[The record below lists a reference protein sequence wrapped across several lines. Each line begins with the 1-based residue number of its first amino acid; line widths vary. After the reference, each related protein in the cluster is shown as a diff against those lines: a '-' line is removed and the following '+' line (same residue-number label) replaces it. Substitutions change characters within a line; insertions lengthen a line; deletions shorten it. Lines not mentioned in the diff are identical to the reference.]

1 MNESLELRNR
11 INKMRSINNLEIS
24 DEKFLN
30 NEKNK
35 LVNTQKIEKKKYID
49 ESKKKVINN
58 PELKKFS
65 KINHAL
71 DNFQTK
77 QIHRK
82 DVFKDQQL
90 NLNKNK
96 NFNNDNEAQFR
107 LLANKFNESVE
118 VILELSEK
126 VNNLENLIY
135 NHPKNKKSRNLLF
148 FFNLKLISIVISV
161 FIVGYV
167 FLLIPMDTSAI
178 NQILNDIFSAI

>member
-35 LVNTQKIEKKKYID
+35 LVNTQKIEKKIYID

-58 PELKKFS
+58 PELKKFP

-135 NHPKNKKSRNLLF
+135 NQPKNQKTRNLLF
-148 FFNLKLISIVISV
+148 FFNLKLISIVISI

-167 FLLIPMDTSAI
+167 FLLMPMDTSAI

>member
-35 LVNTQKIEKKKYID
+35 LVNTQKIEKKIYID

-58 PELKKFS
+58 PELKKFP
-65 KINHAL
+65 KINHTL

-135 NHPKNKKSRNLLF
+135 NQPKNKKSRNLLF
-148 FFNLKLISIVISV
+148 VFNLKLISIVISI

-167 FLLIPMDTSAI
+167 FLLMPMDTSAI

>member
-35 LVNTQKIEKKKYID
+35 LVNTQKIEKKIYID

-58 PELKKFS
+58 PELKKLP
-65 KINHAL
+65 KINNAL
-71 DNFQTK
+71 DNFQTT

-82 DVFKDQQL
+82 DVFQDREL
-90 NLNKNK
+90 NLNK

-135 NHPKNKKSRNLLF
+135 NQPKNKKSRNLLF
-148 FFNLKLISIVISV
+148 FFNLKLISIVISI

-167 FLLIPMDTSAI
+167 LLLMPMDTSSI

>member
-35 LVNTQKIEKKKYID
+35 LVNTQKID
-49 ESKKKVINN
+49 KKKVVNN
-58 PELKKFS
+58 PELKKFP
-65 KINHAL
+65 KINNAL

-77 QIHRK
+77 QIPRK
-82 DVFKDQQL
+82 DVLQDQKL

-135 NHPKNKKSRNLLF
+135 NQPKNKKSRNLLF
-148 FFNLKLISIVISV
+148 FFNLKLISIVISI
-161 FIVGYV
+161 FIVGFV
-167 FLLIPMDTSAI
+167 FLLMPVDTSVI
-178 NQILNDIFSAI
+178 NQILNDIFLAI

>member
-35 LVNTQKIEKKKYID
+35 LVNTQKIEKKIYID

-58 PELKKFS
+58 PELKKFP
-65 KINHAL
+65 KINNAL

-135 NHPKNKKSRNLLF
+135 NQPKNKKSRNLLF
-148 FFNLKLISIVISV
+148 VFNLKLISIVISI

-167 FLLIPMDTSAI
+167 FLLMPMDTSAI

>member
-24 DEKFLN
+24 DKKFLN

-35 LVNTQKIEKKKYID
+35 LVNTQKIDKKKIID
-49 ESKKKVINN
+49 DSRKKVVSNL
-58 PELKKFS
+58 ELKKFP
-65 KINHAL
+65 KINNVL

-77 QIHRK
+77 QIPRK
-82 DVFKDQQL
+82 DVFQDREL
-90 NLNKNK
+90 NLNK

-135 NHPKNKKSRNLLF
+135 NQPKNQKTRNLLF
-148 FFNLKLISIVISV
+148 FFNLKLISIVISI

-167 FLLIPMDTSAI
+167 LLLMPMDTSSI

>member
-1 MNESLELRNR
+1 VNNEE
-11 INKMRSINNLEIS
+11 ITKFPKINN
-24 DEKFLN
+24 
-30 NEKNK
+30 
-35 LVNTQKIEKKKYID
+35 
-49 ESKKKVINN
+49 
-58 PELKKFS
+58 
-65 KINHAL
+65 AL
-71 DNFQTK
+71 DNFQKK
-77 QIHRK
+77 QIPRK

-135 NHPKNKKSRNLLF
+135 NQLKNQKTRNLLF
-148 FFNLKLISIVISV
+148 FFNLKLISIVISI

-167 FLLIPMDTSAI
+167 FLLMPMDTSAI

>member
-24 DEKFLN
+24 DEKLLN

-35 LVNTQKIEKKKYID
+35 LVNTQKIEKKIYID
-49 ESKKKVINN
+49 KSKKKVINN
-58 PELKKFS
+58 PELKKFP
-65 KINHAL
+65 KINNAL

-77 QIHRK
+77 QIPRK

-96 NFNNDNEAQFR
+96 NFNNDNEAQFK

-135 NHPKNKKSRNLLF
+135 NQPKNKKARNLLF
-148 FFNLKLISIVISV
+148 FFNLKFISIVISI

-167 FLLIPMDTSAI
+167 FLLMPIDTSVI

>member
-35 LVNTQKIEKKKYID
+35 LVNTQKIEQKIYID

-58 PELKKFS
+58 PELKKFP
-65 KINHAL
+65 KINNAL

-77 QIHRK
+77 QIPRK

-90 NLNKNK
+90 SLNKNK

-135 NHPKNKKSRNLLF
+135 NHPKNKKSRNLFF

>member
-24 DEKFLN
+24 DEKLLN

-35 LVNTQKIEKKKYID
+35 LVNTQKIEQKIYID

-58 PELKKFS
+58 PELKKFP
-65 KINHAL
+65 KINNAL
-71 DNFQTK
+71 DNFQKK

-90 NLNKNK
+90 SLNKNK
-96 NFNNDNEAQFR
+96 NLNNDNEAQFR

-126 VNNLENLIY
+126 VNNLVN
-135 NHPKNKKSRNLLF
+135 
-148 FFNLKLISIVISV
+148 
-161 FIVGYV
+161 
-167 FLLIPMDTSAI
+167 
-178 NQILNDIFSAI
+178 

>member
-11 INKMRSINNLEIS
+11 INKMRSINNLEVN
-24 DEKFLN
+24 DQKFFN
-30 NEKNK
+30 DEKNK
-35 LVNTQKIEKKKYID
+35 LVNTQHKDKKEYID
-49 ESKKKVINN
+49 DSKKKVVSN
-58 PELKKFS
+58 PELKKFP
-65 KINHAL
+65 KINNAL

-77 QIHRK
+77 QIPRK
-82 DVFKDQQL
+82 DVFQDREL

-96 NFNNDNEAQFR
+96 NFNYDNESQFR

-118 VILELSEK
+118 VILELSQK

-135 NHPKNKKSRNLLF
+135 NQPKNQKTRNLLF
-148 FFNLKLISIVISV
+148 VFNLKLISILISI

-167 FLLIPMDTSAI
+167 FLLMPMDTSVI

>member
-11 INKMRSINNLEIS
+11 INKMRSINNLEKN
-24 DEKFLN
+24 DEKLLN
-30 NEKNK
+30 HENNK
-35 LVNTQKIEKKKYID
+35 LVNTQHKYKKENID
-49 ESKKKVINN
+49 ESQKRVVNNEEVTKFPKINN
-58 PELKKFS
+58 
-65 KINHAL
+65 AL

-77 QIHRK
+77 QIPRK

-90 NLNKNK
+90 SLNKNK

-135 NHPKNKKSRNLLF
+135 NQPKNKKSRNLLF
-148 FFNLKLISIVISV
+148 VFNLKLISIVISI

-167 FLLIPMDTSAI
+167 FLLMPMDTSAI

>member
-11 INKMRSINNLEIS
+11 INKMRSINNLEIN
-24 DEKFLN
+24 DEKLLNHKNNKLLNTQHKYKKEYIDDSQKKVVN
-30 NEKNK
+30 NEEIKKN
-35 LVNTQKIEKKKYID
+35 
-49 ESKKKVINN
+49 SKTNN
-58 PELKKFS
+58 
-65 KINHAL
+65 AL

-77 QIHRK
+77 QIQRK
-82 DVFKDQQL
+82 DVFHDQQL

-135 NHPKNKKSRNLLF
+135 NHPKNKKSRNLFF